1 MKYNIAIVSLLV
13 TLSCASATLAETLPF
28 GYAATHAYRMMSKRA
43 PRRIP
48 LSMDLTR
55 SSINV
60 QPLHSGV
67 VHPERPDIIPFT
79 GKGIAIGIIDGGID
93 PRHPAFST
101 PNTVGSSRIS
111 MYLVTTSAAESE
123 TGMLQSH
130 CFDPSCGYNVP
141 AENIDRS
148 NGGHGT
154 HTAGIAAGS
163 DLSNPYYGIAPEA
176 TLLLTSMGESLYDDE
191 IMLGIYSTMKKAEE
205 LGMPCVAS
213 LSLGTP
219 AAPHD
224 GSSPVS
230 MLCGELADKGRL
242 ICFAA
247 GNDGTNPVS
256 LSQNFRSSQEPL
268 STALFD
274 TSTRCGVRQAYV
286 DFHSEYGEPYE
297 VAFSLVRLDP
307 GYKEVWRSEFFSAVD
322 VRTASGGLMDV
333 LAVYPELQKWYS
345 SSSVLR
351 LSNTDNNYGMA
362 MEVDVH
368 KPDGVRDDYTLG
380 IIVKSDSGA
389 EIEMHTDYSLAGFG
403 SFGINGY
410 TRGSGDQSV
419 SAYCVSPH
427 VVSVGAYNARERYID
442 IFGNEHLISDTSFG
456 EYGTVA
462 TYSSYGV
469 YGGNVYPVVVAPGT
483 DVISSIYPG
492 TEVPVAVMTDTD
504 GNDWIWGA
512 MSGTSMATP
521 AVAGVIALWLQAEPS
536 MTTEDV
542 MEVIRNTS
550 KDVPQASDGVC
561 RTRYG
566 MVDAYA
572 GLKYILDKQSSLHS
586 VENKWGGE
594 AFDRPSGL
602 MTRYF
607 ADGEVEAVV
616 PFDVNGGTYRLY
628 SSDGRLCADGLFE
641 GVSFRCRIPKAGV
654 WLLSVH
660 TPAGV
665 ACQKLVR

>member
-1 MKYNIAIVSLLV
+1 MIS
-13 TLSCASATLAETLPF
+13 AS
-28 GYAATHAYRMMSKRA
+28 
-43 PRRIP
+43 
-48 LSMDLTR
+48 
-55 SSINV
+55 
-60 QPLHSGV
+60 
-67 VHPERPDIIPFT
+67 
-79 GKGIAIGIIDGGID
+79 
-93 PRHPAFST
+93 
-101 PNTVGSSRIS
+101 
-111 MYLVTTSAAESE
+111 
-123 TGMLQSH
+123 
-130 CFDPSCGYNVP
+130 
-141 AENIDRS
+141 
-148 NGGHGT
+148 
-154 HTAGIAAGS
+154 
-163 DLSNPYYGIAPEA
+163 
-176 TLLLTSMGESLYDDE
+176 
-191 IMLGIYSTMKKAEE
+191 
-205 LGMPCVAS
+205 
-213 LSLGTP
+213 
-219 AAPHD
+219 
-224 GSSPVS
+224 
-230 MLCGELADKGRL
+230 
-242 ICFAA
+242 
-247 GNDGTNPVS
+247 
-256 LSQNFRSSQEPL
+256 
-268 STALFD
+268 
-274 TSTRCGVRQAYV
+274 
-286 DFHSEYGEPYE
+286 
-297 VAFSLVRLDP
+297 
-307 GYKEVWRSEFFSAVD
+307 
-322 VRTASGGLMDV
+322 
-333 LAVYPELQKWYS
+333 
-345 SSSVLR
+345 
-351 LSNTDNNYGMA
+351 
-362 MEVDVH
+362 
-368 KPDGVRDDYTLG
+368 
-380 IIVKSDSGA
+380 
-389 EIEMHTDYSLAGFG
+389 
-403 SFGINGY
+403 
-410 TRGSGDQSV
+410 
-419 SAYCVSPH
+419 
-427 VVSVGAYNARERYID
+427 
-442 IFGNEHLISDTSFG
+442 SFG

-654 WLLSVH
+654 WFLSVH